1 MTREQLKKIL
11 PEGTEE
17 TVVTD
22 ILNALHAEIQPY
34 KDAAQKA
41 RDDLAE
47 KVSEMAE
54 ISKKAATAEEK
65 TKAYDELQAKYD
77 KDVKAARERAEA
89 LEFDSALNDK
99 LKEKGARNVKA
110 ARALLDMDAL
120 KAGKNRDAD
129 MNAAIEALAKDES
142 SAFLFGAE
150 QVGKVSVGAGTGK
163 SGAPMTKEEI
173 KKIEDPA
180 KRQAA
185 IAAHLDLFQNNR

>member
-11 PEGTEE
+11 PEGTEDA
-17 TVVTD
+17 VVTT
-22 ILNALHAEIQPY
+22 ILDALHAEIQPH
-34 KDAAQKA
+34 KDAAKKA
-41 RDDLAE
+41 QDDLAA

-89 LEFDSALNDK
+89 LEFDTALNDK
-99 LKEKGARNVKA
+99 LKEKGAKNVKA

-120 KAGKNRDAD
+120 KASNNRDAD
-129 MNAAIEALAKDES
+129 MDAAIEALAKDEG

-150 QVGKVSVGAGTGK
+150 QVGKTTVGAGTGK
-163 SGAPMTKEEI
+163 SGAPTTKEEI
-173 KKIEDPA
+173 RKIKDPTE
-180 KRQAA
+180 RQAA
-185 IAAHLDLFQNNR
+185 IAANLKLYQNNR

>member
-17 TVVTD
+17 TVVTEL
-22 ILNALHAEIQPY
+22 LNALHAEIQPH
-34 KDAAQKA
+34 KDAVKKAQ
-41 RDDLAE
+41 DDLAA
-47 KVSEMAE
+47 KVGEMAE

-89 LEFDSALNDK
+89 LEFDTALNDR
-99 LKEKGARNVKA
+99 LKERGAKNVKA

-120 KAGKNRDAD
+120 KASKNRDAD
-129 MNAAIEALAKDES
+129 MNAAIEALAKDEG

-150 QVGKVSVGAGTGK
+150 QVGRTSVGAGTGK
-163 SGAPMTKEEI
+163 SGAAMTAEQI
-173 KKIEDPA
+173 AKITDRGER
-180 KRQAA
+180 RQA
-185 IAAHLDLFQNNR
+185 IANNMKLFEK